1 MNTATA
7 NIAPI
12 AADNGRALF
21 LRRFLPLAGRILIA
35 AIFILSGVSKIS
47 DPAGT
52 MAYIASVGLPL
63 PAVALAGAVAVEVIG
78 GVLLISGYRL
88 RSVAAVLALFS
99 LATAV
104 FFHAQLGDQNQ
115 FIHFFK
121 NVAMAGGLLQIVA
134 FGKGRD

>member
-7 NIAPI
+7 QLTP
-12 AADNGRALF
+12 AASSEGII
-21 LRRFLPLAGRILIA
+21 RFLPLVGRILIA
-35 AIFILSGVSKIS
+35 AIFILSGLSKLS

-78 GVLLISGYRL
+78 GALLISGYRL
-88 RSVAAVLALFS
+88 RTVAAALALFS
-99 LATAV
+99 LVTAV